1 MKVGEGS
8 YWLTQK
14 KVPSRS
20 PALEPSSWNKI
31 IKTQSIPKEPIAQ
44 ASAYEACDRMCMP
57 LHMPET
63 LETCKKKAHLWFEKL
78 QAVWQIAR
86 LKQQRF
92 FLSLS
97 I

>member
-8 YWLTQK
+8 YWPTQK

-31 IKTQSIPKEPIAQ
+31 IKTQSLPKEPIAQ
-44 ASAYEACDRMCMP
+44 ASAYEACDCMRMP
-57 LHMPET
+57 LHTPKT
-63 LETCKKKAHLWFEKL
+63 LETCKKKHTFFDLKSFK
-78 QAVWQIAR
+78 VCGR
-86 LKQQRF
+86 LH
-92 FLSLS
+92 